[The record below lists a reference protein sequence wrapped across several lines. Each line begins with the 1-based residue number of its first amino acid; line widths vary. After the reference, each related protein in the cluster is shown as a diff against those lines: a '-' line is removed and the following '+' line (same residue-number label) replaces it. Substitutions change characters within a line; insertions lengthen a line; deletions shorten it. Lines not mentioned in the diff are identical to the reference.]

1 MRLLEEFHTFSTFWW
16 TLGDDFRIVSVF
28 SAELATWRLEEIHIF
43 STFWWLWETT
53 SGLSP
58 YSALSLGRHW
68 IHVGFSLRGVWKNF
82 TRFLRDRRRLPF
94 RSAEAD
100 PHGPCFLA
108 DHRDFPVAV
117 RYQVVD
123 ALVVHVVLD
132 MPVVAQR
139 QAGMVQTVQKTLWKY
154 RRCSSC
160 MVVDVPALVR
170 GRPGGASDCS
180 GVAGTPGA

>member
-1 MRLLEEFHTFSTFWW
+1 MQKPVKFPH
-16 TLGDDFRIVSVF
+16 
-28 SAELATWRLEEIHIF
+28 A
-43 STFWWLWETT
+43 
-53 SGLSP
+53 
-58 YSALSLGRHW
+58 
-68 IHVGFSLRGVWKNF
+68 
-82 TRFLRDRRRLPF
+82 FLDMVVYIPVVAQRQI
-94 RSAEAD
+94 
-100 PHGPCFLA
+100 PHGPCFFA

-139 QAGMVQTVQKTLWKY
+139 QAGMAQTVQKTLWKY

-170 GRPGGASDCS
+170 GRPGGASDSCMDK
-180 GVAGTPGA
+180 AIKF